1 MKKKHR
7 KKKAASGRRKP
18 ISFEPLIMGQIA
30 KGQCDDI
37 INEQIKKF
45 EIARDSFIRNQGY
58 VL

>member
-18 ISFEPLIMGQIA
+18 ISFEPLILGQIA

-37 INEQIKKF
+37 ISEQIKKF
-45 EIARDSFIRNQGY
+45 EIIRNTYSGK
-58 VL
+58 